1 MKNKKKKKFNI
12 DEFIIKTKKEKK
24 KYILSQSEKI
34 NNPKNLDKKLY
45 NSYKYKEVLNKF
57 IVNYIEKI
65 KENNTDEVEKKITNK
80 INTIAPM
87 KIIIHPTTI
96 PIRD

>member
-45 NSYKYKEVLNKF
+45 N
-57 IVNYIEKI
+57 
-65 KENNTDEVEKKITNK
+65 
-80 INTIAPM
+80 
-87 KIIIHPTTI
+87 
-96 PIRD
+96 